1 MGDRLTL
8 RTYFDGSCGPRNPG
22 GVAAYGF
29 LIRDEAG
36 DIIHSSSG
44 RLGSGPE
51 FTNNVAEFGAL
62 YQAMLWVHHHYPE
75 AHVVFYGDSSLVVA
89 IMRGEARAQKGKY
102 LAYYQKTIQLAKP
115 YLAKQQWRFQWIQR
129 ALNHEADEL
138 AQYYRF

>member
-36 DIIHSSSG
+36 DIIHASSG

-51 FTNNVAEFGAL
+51 FTKNVAEFGAL
-62 YQAMLWVHHHYPE
+62 YQAMLWVPHHYPE
-75 AHVVFYGDSSLVVA
+75 AHVVFYGDPRLEEA
-89 IMRGEARAQKGKY
+89 IMRGGALVEKGKS
-102 LAYYQKTIQLAKP
+102 LG
-115 YLAKQQWRFQWIQR
+115 
-129 ALNHEADEL
+129 
-138 AQYYRF
+138 